1 MNNNL
6 FPNLLKPL
14 DLGFT
19 TLRNRTLM
27 GSMHTGL
34 EETKDGYNKMAKFF
48 GERAKGGVGLI
59 VTGGVA
65 PNWEGWVKPFAG
77 RMSNESHS
85 KKHRVVTDAVHN
97 EDGKICMQILHAGRY
112 AYHPFSV
119 SASNIKSPITPF
131 SPRALT
137 NSGVLSTINDYAN
150 SAYLAKMAGY
160 DGVEIMGSEGYLI
173 NQFIVKHTNNRTD
186 QWGGDYENRIKF
198 PIEIVR
204 KTREKVGKDFII
216 IYRLSMID
224 LIHDGSTWEEVVLL
238 AKEIEKAGATIIN
251 SGIGWHEA
259 RIPTIATMVP
269 RAAFSWVT
277 QKLKGEINIP
287 ICTSNRIN
295 MPDVAEQVI
304 ASGHADMVSMA
315 RPFLADGFWV
325 QKAQENRVD
334 EINTCIA
341 CNQACLDHT
350 FKNKLAS
357 CLVNPRACHETELEI
372 KQSTKPKNL
381 AVVGAGPAGLAFS
394 TTAASRGHKVQLFE
408 AASEIG
414 GQFNMAKLIP
424 GKEEFYETIRYF
436 NKQIELTGVKLHL
449 NTVFNNKILDN
460 QQFDEVIIATG
471 VVPRKLNIEGS
482 NLPNVVS
489 YIEALKGEK
498 QIGKKVAVIGAGG
511 IGFDVCEF
519 LTHEGKSTTLDTQEW
534 LKEWG
539 IDPTNEVR
547 GGIEGIKPVKPHS
560 SREVVM
566 LQRTKG
572 KVGEKL
578 GKTTGWIH
586 RTTLK
591 NKGVKTISGV
601 EYLKIDGDGLHI
613 LRDKMPEI
621 IQCDTIVVCAG
632 QISLKELESIT
643 QAKGIKTHVIG
654 GAFEAGELD
663 AKKAIDQAVR
673 LATFI

>member
-449 NTVFNNKILDN
+449 NTVFDNKILDN

>member
-357 CLVNPRACHETELEI
+357 CLVNPRACNETELEI
-372 KQSTKPKNL
+372 KQSTKPKTL

-449 NTVFNNKILDN
+449 NTVFDNKILDN